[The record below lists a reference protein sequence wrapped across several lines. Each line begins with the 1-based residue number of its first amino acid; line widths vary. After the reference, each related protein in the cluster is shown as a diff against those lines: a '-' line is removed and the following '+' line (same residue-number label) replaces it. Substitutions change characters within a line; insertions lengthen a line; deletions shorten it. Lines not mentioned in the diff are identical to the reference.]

1 MPKTRLTRIFRKTR
15 IPILVLGSSNLKQ
28 LFGTGFV
35 TRKPYSSAPNP
46 ILRAWWLLGL
56 GDKKKTSLPDI
67 VKASDPVLHKQARE
81 VGVEEI
87 GLEWIQKIVDDM
99 VWVMRKAPGVGLAA
113 PQIGIPLRIIVL
125 EDTKGSISYAPKEE
139 TKA

>member
-15 IPILVLGSSNLKQ
+15 IPILVLGSSNPKQ
-28 LFGTGFV
+28 LFGIGFV

-56 GDKKKTSLPDI
+56 GDKKKMSLPDI
-67 VKASDPVLHKQARE
+67 ARE

-87 GLEWIQKIVDDM
+87 GSEWIQKIVDDM